1 MTAIDLMK
9 NLILARAERSGMTC
23 DDCFEDWQTLLG
35 YLTDDYSTQERFFR
49 QYYNAFKN
57 RLNEPFK
64 TDGQRKKDPLGYIA
78 TRSNLLSIFEELIS
92 RDLSGFMSDILVC
105 GEIYSRLMPVLRKKS
120 PNTVEAY
127 RYTLNIYLVFLCEKH
142 SKSLYNI
149 TVKDFSQKNILF
161 FLDWLI
167 EERGN
172 KASTANLRLR
182 HIKRFCR
189 FLMDENILMISELSA
204 IQKIAEIPNASEDT
218 IKFLTIQET
227 KLILSQPDTSKAIG
241 IRDSLFMYLLYDSG
255 CRIQEI
261 LRLKLKDFFVQNGT
275 AELHIIGKGNK
286 FRITPISEELIPK
299 FERYCRH
306 YHKSSTYDDYLFYTK
321 RRGVCSQMSCDT
333 AQTFIKKY
341 GIMAQKLNSAIP
353 HVHPHLFRHT
363 RAMHLYMAGMP
374 LELVSQWLGHSQL
387 ETSLIYARATTDMK
401 RKAVDKI
408 SAKENSVFKSDEKFK
423 YADNEDVIRQLYGLM

>member
-1 MTAIDLMK
+1 MK
-9 NLILARAERSGMTC
+9 KI
-23 DDCFEDWQTLLG
+23 
-35 YLTDDYSTQERFFR
+35 
-49 QYYNAFKN
+49 
-57 RLNEPFK
+57 
-64 TDGQRKKDPLGYIA
+64 KDPAL
-78 TRSNLLSIFEELIS
+78 FEKIRKFLTE
-92 RDLSGFMSDILVC
+92 D
-105 GEIYSRLMPVLRKKS
+105 MPVLRKKS

-127 RYTLNIYLVFLCEKH
+127 RYTLNIYLTFLCKEC

-149 TVKDFSQKNILF
+149 TAEDFSQKNILC

-204 IQKIAEIPNASEDT
+204 IQKVVEIPNDSEDT

-227 KLILSQPDTSKAIG
+227 KLILLQPDTSKASG

-255 CRIQEI
+255 CRVQEI
-261 LRLKLKDFFVQNGT
+261 LSLKLKDFFIQNRT
-275 AELHIIGKGNK
+275 AELRIIGKGNK

-299 FERYCRH
+299 FEQYCRH
-306 YHKSSTYDDYLFYTK
+306 YHKNSTYDDYLFYTK
-321 RRGVCSQMSCDT
+321 RRGIRSQMSCDT
-333 AQTFIKKY
+333 AQAFIKRY
-341 GIMAQKLNSAIP
+341 GIMAQKIIPAIP

-408 SAKENSVFKSDEKFK
+408 STRENSVFKSDEKFK
-423 YADNEDVIRQLYGLM
+423 YGDNEDVLRQLYGLM

>member
-1 MTAIDLMK
+1 MK
-9 NLILARAERSGMTC
+9 KI
-23 DDCFEDWQTLLG
+23 
-35 YLTDDYSTQERFFR
+35 
-49 QYYNAFKN
+49 
-57 RLNEPFK
+57 
-64 TDGQRKKDPLGYIA
+64 KDPAL
-78 TRSNLLSIFEELIS
+78 FEKIRKFLTE
-92 RDLSGFMSDILVC
+92 D
-105 GEIYSRLMPVLRKKS
+105 MPVLRKES

-182 HIKRFCR
+182 HIKRLCR

-241 IRDSLFMYLLYDSG
+241 IRDSLFMYPLYDSG

-261 LRLKLKDFFVQNGT
+261 LR
-275 AELHIIGKGNK
+275 
-286 FRITPISEELIPK
+286 
-299 FERYCRH
+299 
-306 YHKSSTYDDYLFYTK
+306 
-321 RRGVCSQMSCDT
+321 
-333 AQTFIKKY
+333 
-341 GIMAQKLNSAIP
+341 
-353 HVHPHLFRHT
+353 
-363 RAMHLYMAGMP
+363 
-374 LELVSQWLGHSQL
+374 
-387 ETSLIYARATTDMK
+387 
-401 RKAVDKI
+401 
-408 SAKENSVFKSDEKFK
+408 
-423 YADNEDVIRQLYGLM
+423 

>member
-1 MTAIDLMK
+1 MK
-9 NLILARAERSGMTC
+9 KI
-23 DDCFEDWQTLLG
+23 
-35 YLTDDYSTQERFFR
+35 
-49 QYYNAFKN
+49 
-57 RLNEPFK
+57 
-64 TDGQRKKDPLGYIA
+64 KDPAL
-78 TRSNLLSIFEELIS
+78 FEKIRKFLTE
-92 RDLSGFMSDILVC
+92 D
-105 GEIYSRLMPVLRKKS
+105 MPVLRKKS

-127 RYTLNIYLVFLCEKH
+127 RYTLNIYLVFLCKKH
-142 SKSLYNI
+142 SKSLYNV

-261 LRLKLKDFFVQNGT
+261 LSLKLKDFFVQNGT

-286 FRITPISEELIPK
+286 FRITPISKELIPK

-321 RRGVCSQMSCDT
+321 RSGVCSQMSCDT

>member
-1 MTAIDLMK
+1 MK
-9 NLILARAERSGMTC
+9 KI
-23 DDCFEDWQTLLG
+23 
-35 YLTDDYSTQERFFR
+35 
-49 QYYNAFKN
+49 
-57 RLNEPFK
+57 
-64 TDGQRKKDPLGYIA
+64 KDPAL
-78 TRSNLLSIFEELIS
+78 FEKIRKFLTE
-92 RDLSGFMSDILVC
+92 D
-105 GEIYSRLMPVLRKKS
+105 MPVLRKKS

-127 RYTLNIYLVFLCEKH
+127 RYTLNIYLVFLCKKH
-142 SKSLYNI
+142 SKSLYNV

-261 LRLKLKDFFVQNGT
+261 LSLKLKDFFVQNGT

-286 FRITPISEELIPK
+286 FRITPISKELIPK

-333 AQTFIKKY
+333 AQTFIKNMESWHRNSTRPFPMY
-341 GIMAQKLNSAIP
+341 TPIYLGTPALCTCIWQVCRWSLFPNGSAILSWR
-353 HVHPHLFRHT
+353 HL
-363 RAMHLYMAGMP
+363 
-374 LELVSQWLGHSQL
+374 
-387 ETSLIYARATTDMK
+387 
-401 RKAVDKI
+401 
-408 SAKENSVFKSDEKFK
+408 
-423 YADNEDVIRQLYGLM
+423 